1 MSTNSTTRAT
11 QSCDGLDTICL
22 CGLCR
27 ENEAYFNGLIYLV
40 NKKLVSFIQMVKKP
54 TQTNKGRS
62 FCSQE
67 HQHALLSFTLLHH
80 FMSMRNRQV
89 TQIGSMGINLT
100 RTAGDK

>member
-1 MSTNSTTRAT
+1 
-11 QSCDGLDTICL
+11 
-22 CGLCR
+22 
-27 ENEAYFNGLIYLV
+27 
-40 NKKLVSFIQMVKKP
+40 MVKKP

-89 TQIGSMGINLT
+89 AQIGSMRINLT